1 VPSPLPNQSIHPRKG
16 PHKGSQS
23 STAGRLRPNGAAM
36 RALRVALKVSL
47 RQVQQLTGLDR
58 GHLSRLERGL
68 AGAGP
73 ETIRRY
79 AAALDVPTAAITH
92 APHPTYATHDITSGV
107 AGDVP
112 HDGKV

>member
-1 VPSPLPNQSIHPRKG
+1 
-16 PHKGSQS
+16 
-23 STAGRLRPNGAAM
+23 M

-92 APHPTYATHDITSGV
+92 APHPAYPTHDITSGV